1 MSTYRIGI
9 VSSYFPFE
17 PATEGQ
23 SPILAAINSA
33 ESTYLI
39 LKGSIKGLYHIVF
52 GNISSCNLSG
62 PISIAET
69 SGQMVKQG
77 SLNYLWFIAVLSVAI
92 GMINLFPIPVL
103 DGGHLMFFAFEAV
116 LGKKPNPAVVNGFM
130 TLGFFIIISLMVFSL
145 FNDVLCP

>member
-23 SPILAAINSA
+23 SPIRAAINSA

-39 LKGSIKGLYHIVF
+39 LEGSIKGLYHIVF

-62 PISIAET
+62 PLSIAET
-69 SGQMVKQG
+69 SGQMVKQKFKL
-77 SLNYLWFIAVLSVAI
+77 SLVYSCFIGCNRNDKLISDTGTGRWTLNV
-92 GMINLFPIPVL
+92 
-103 DGGHLMFFAFEAV
+103 FAFEA
-116 LGKKPNPAVVNGFM
+116 LLEKAQSCSGKWIYDIRF
-130 TLGFFIIISLMVFSL
+130 L
-145 FNDVLCP
+145 

>member
-1 MSTYRIGI
+1 MS
-9 VSSYFPFE
+9 
-17 PATEGQ
+17 
-23 SPILAAINSA
+23 
-33 ESTYLI
+33 I
-39 LKGSIKGLYHIVF
+39 LKVDTINEK
-52 GNISSCNLSG
+52 
-62 PISIAET
+62 T
-69 SGQMVKQG
+69 SGNGVLIPGHVAQVKQG

-103 DGGHLMFFAFEAV
+103 DGGHLMFFAFEAL